1 MSTDAH
7 RSPRRRS
14 LRERPAPRRSTRD
27 RPAKA
32 PLSEEA
38 VIAAGLAILREEGMD
53 ALTMRR
59 LARALDTGAAS
70 LYAYVA
76 NRDDLLRLLFDE
88 VAGTIVLEPPDPA
101 RWRDQLRDLARG
113 ALDAMEAHPG
123 IARVAFAEVPTGP
136 NVMAVSENM
145 LGILLAGG
153 VDPQRAA
160 WAIDALSLIITAN
173 AVETVIWQ
181 EREAAGEP
189 DAYDHDT
196 LIGAF
201 ASLPADRFPNLVEH
215 ASVLVSGDERDRFA
229 FQIDTFIDGLVR

>member
-76 NRDDLLRLLFDE
+76 NRDDLLRVLFDE

-101 RWRDQLRDLARG
+101 RWRDQLRSLCVQT
-113 ALDAMEAHPG
+113 LEAMEAHPG
-123 IARVAFAEVPTGP
+123 IARVALAEVPTGP

-145 LGILLAGG
+145 LGLLLAGG
-153 VDPQRAA
+153 IDPHRAA
-160 WAIDALSLIITAN
+160 WAIDVLALIITAN

-189 DAYDHDT
+189 DAYDKDM
-196 LIGAF
+196 LEGIF
-201 ASLPADRFPNLVEH
+201 AELPPDRFPNLVRH
-215 ASVLVSGDERDRFA
+215 ASVLVTGDGRERFL
-229 FQIDTFIDGLVR
+229 FGIDTFIDGLVG